1 MGRNMFNSSSLS
13 TTGKQDIKQDS
24 GAFDPDKNNTL
35 KSDGYFDAFKTTE
48 AFEKKKSK
56 ADEWNMKEYK

>member
-48 AFEKKKSK
+48 AFEKKEKQS
-56 ADEWNMKEYK
+56 